1 MSGWGRGKIAAIGF
15 AILVVILFAVFA
27 VEALASLCRLSENAT
42 CSSAPPTVA
51 LLLLPLTVLAGYAI
65 TVWRAQLTPVLLAAI
80 LLHKLIE
87 APGMA
92 IGKTIAKRARDQ
104 AR

>member
-1 MSGWGRGKIAAIGF
+1 MKADDAGARSMSGWGRGKIAAIGF

-51 LLLLPLTVLAGYAI
+51 LLLLPLTVLAGYAV

-80 LLHKLIE
+80 LLIPEAVLI
-87 APGMA
+87 GL
-92 IGKTIAKRARDQ
+92 IWR
-104 AR
+104 